1 MKEEYQALDG
11 RKYPQNGSNFLDWQ
25 ILMTHS
31 EHCKNHGKF
40 KRYSLAQLLNL
51 SRRTRQSEVELG
63 QSYQTFASGA
73 SHQEGWPGGAMA
85 AMGILEDV

>member
-25 ILMTHS
+25 ILMTH
-31 EHCKNHGKF
+31 GKF

-51 SRRTRQSEVELG
+51 SRRTSQSEVELG